1 MKLQE
6 SPDYGKVREFAH
18 GPFYFLKNRM
28 KVVAMME
35 EKLQEIIKEI
45 GDFTYD
51 LEAGRKADLYQH
63 DLIKPRGSM
72 GRLEDVSIRLAEIT
86 GQYKYRID
94 QKEVI
99 VFCADHGFSKYGVSA
114 FAPDVTKQMTMA
126 YLRGDAAANVV
137 AKANGAQ
144 VTVVDMG
151 IDGEIKNPL
160 LINKKIRM
168 GTDDFT
174 QGPAMTLNEAR
185 EAIYAGFEVTEGVI
199 IKGAHIIAPGEMGI
213 GNTTSSSALLAVL
226 AGLTAEEATGRGSM
240 INDETWQRKME
251 IVKKALE
258 INQPDK
264 NDPLGVLAKLGGFEI
279 AGAVGSFMACAKY
292 RVPVVVDGFIS
303 TAAAMTAKMIAP
315 GVEKVMFSSHQSA
328 EIQHKYMLELLGLK
342 PLLNLNMRLGEAT
355 GASMAMQLIQTASR
369 IITDMGTFSGSHVNA
384 AEKNLEMELDKITR

>member
-35 EKLQEIIKEI
+35 KKLQEIIKEI

-144 VTVVDMG
+144 VTVVDIG

-174 QGPAMTLNEAR
+174 QGPAMTLDEAR

-213 GNTTSSSALLAVL
+213 GNTTSSSALLAVF

>member
-1 MKLQE
+1 MK
-6 SPDYGKVREFAH
+6 
-18 GPFYFLKNRM
+18 
-28 KVVAMME
+28 
-35 EKLQEIIKEI
+35 EKLEGIIKEI
-45 GDFTYD
+45 GEFTYD
-51 LEAGRKADLYQH
+51 FEAGKRADLYQH
-63 DLIKPRGSM
+63 ELIKPRGSM

-114 FAPDVTKQMTMA
+114 FAPDVTRQMTLA

-151 IDGEIKNPL
+151 IDGEINNPL
-160 LINKKIRM
+160 LINRKIRKA
-168 GTDDFT
+168 TNDFT
-174 QGPAMTLNEAR
+174 KGPAMTEG
-185 EAIYAGFEVTEGVI
+185 EAIRAISTGFEVAEGVI

-213 GNTTSSSALLAVL
+213 GNTTASSALLAVF

-240 INDETWQRKME
+240 INDETWLRKME
-251 IVKKALE
+251 IVKTALE
-258 INQPDK
+258 VNQPDK
-264 NDPLGVLAKLGGFEI
+264 NQPLEVLAKLGGFEI
-279 AGAVGSFMACAKY
+279 AGAVGAFMACAKY

-328 EIQHKYMLELLGLK
+328 EIQHKYMLELLGLT

-369 IITDMGTFSGSHVNA
+369 IITDMGTFSGSQVNA
-384 AEKNLEMELDKITR
+384 AEKNLEMELEKITR